1 MKPGRAARVSLGS
14 VMCTTGM
21 SRLYVLTAIAALVG
35 ISSALTGCGS
45 SSTNTTTSAAS
56 ELETWA
62 GGLCT
67 AVGKYKASIA
77 ATRATLQVRNLSRPA
92 LQVAVQDFSAAT
104 RELTHDLDELGSPP
118 LPHPE
123 EAKKIIGDLR
133 AELSKQ
139 GDKIRA
145 VTTNASSTGDVKQAA
160 SNISDA
166 LTAATDAAS
175 HAVSELRELDPKA
188 EVEQAFNSADS
199 CSSL

>member
-1 MKPGRAARVSLGS
+1 MR
-14 VMCTTGM
+14 TTGM

-35 ISSALTGCGS
+35 ISFALTGCGS
-45 SSTNTTTSAAS
+45 SSTKTTTSAAS

-67 AVGKYKASIA
+67 AVGNYKASVA
-77 ATRATLQVRNLSRPA
+77 ATRATLHVRNLSRPA
-92 LQVAVQDFSAAT
+92 LQVAAQDFSAAT
-104 RELTHDLDELGSPP
+104 RELTHDLDELGPPP
-118 LPHPE
+118 LPQPE

-133 AELSKQ
+133 AGLSKQ

-145 VTTNASSTGDVKQAA
+145 VTTNASSTGDVEQAA

-166 LTAATDAAS
+166 LTAATDEAS
-175 HAVSELRELDPKA
+175 HAVSELRKLDPKA